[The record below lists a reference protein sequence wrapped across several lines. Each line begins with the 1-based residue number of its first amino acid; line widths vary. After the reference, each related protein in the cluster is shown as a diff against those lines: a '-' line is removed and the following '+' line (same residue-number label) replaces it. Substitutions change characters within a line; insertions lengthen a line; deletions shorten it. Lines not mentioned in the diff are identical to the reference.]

1 MSDRAPCCGSLG
13 GFVTRIIYRIKNA
26 SRWAFGVFL
35 LLLVVLIWVG
45 SGNLMQYIFVDSK
58 FDHPFFLT
66 YFSTSLFSLYL
77 SGFIFCRSWRH
88 QDESVD
94 TEKPKWAP
102 VMKNPVSDDSEVED
116 RPVALDDSQD
126 SASEAVAPSAPDPD
140 SERLPVTAIM
150 KLSIQ
155 FCVVWF
161 LANWTYNAS
170 LSLTSVTS
178 NTIISTTSSFFTL
191 VFTHFCG
198 VEKFTIKRLIAVMV
212 VFGGIVL
219 VSISDNDEGTQTL
232 WGDALALTGAVFYG
246 AYCSLLRVKIR
257 DEKQVNMPMFFGF
270 VGFFNMVLLWPFLI
284 LLHYTGIEKF
294 EVPSLQVTV
303 MLTINGLIGTVVS
316 DLIWSLSI
324 FLTSALLGTLGLSL
338 TVPLALTIDLVR
350 GKKRLNVGYAFG
362 GALAILGFL
371 FANLEVPDRIEARIR
386 SFFRLRLGCY
396 KCCPPPEVVD
406 DESSVD
412 DKPLADD
419 GSPKQK
425 GDGPTKE
432 ATVDV
437 TTPLT
442 ATH

>member
-1 MSDRAPCCGSLG
+1 MIVRRLFNFVPAHFYPNLTSFFDVLRPSCIRRCIRFTIGVGRASADSRPRLRS
-13 GFVTRIIYRIKNA
+13 A
-26 SRWAFGVFL
+26 SRDCNHEAEHSIL
-35 LLLVVLIWVG
+35 CRLVLGELEYVPRSALSMPFRSDQFSV
-45 SGNLMQYIFVDSK
+45 IF
-58 FDHPFFLT
+58 P
-66 YFSTSLFSLYL
+66 
-77 SGFIFCRSWRH
+77 
-88 QDESVD
+88 
-94 TEKPKWAP
+94 A
-102 VMKNPVSDDSEVED
+102 
-116 RPVALDDSQD
+116 
-126 SASEAVAPSAPDPD
+126 
-140 SERLPVTAIM
+140 
-150 KLSIQ
+150 
-155 FCVVWF
+155 
-161 LANWTYNAS
+161 YNAS

-198 VEKFTIKRLIAVMV
+198 VEKFTIKRLLAVMV

-270 VGFFNMVLLWPFLI
+270 VGFFNMILLWPFLI
-284 LLHYTGIEKF
+284 ILHYTGVEKF
-294 EVPSLQVTV
+294 EVPSLQITA
-303 MLTINGLIGTVVS
+303 MLTVNGLIGTVVS

-362 GALAILGFL
+362 GGLAIVGFL
-371 FANLEVPDRIEARIR
+371 FANVEVPDRIEARIR

-396 KCCPPPEVVD
+396 KCCPPPDIVD
-406 DESSVD
+406 DEPTEN
-412 DKPLADD
+412 DKPLAED
-419 GSPKQK
+419 GHQSQNGVPK
-425 GDGPTKE
+425 D

-442 ATH
+442 AAH